1 MTGPVLVTGYGIRTV
16 FGAGAAATRDGVF
29 AGRPAFTPV
38 TRFDPGPYRS
48 SLAATGP
55 VAPSVAEAL
64 AESAGAAVTMAAL
77 RPDERTGVFA
87 GTAGDF
93 VALRDFWRGRTESA
107 AATVPAWQAGTLAA
121 RLGAGGPR
129 LAFTNACVAAASA
142 IIHACRLIAAGR
154 LEAAVCAGAYLVE
167 EENFAKF
174 SAGRALSR
182 DGRVRPFSADRSGLL
197 LGDGAAAIV
206 LESPGHAGRRGAEAL
221 AAVTGWG
228 EAADAHHI
236 AKPHPD
242 GAGLARALGSA
253 LRRAGAS
260 TVDYVNAHGTGTP
273 LNDPAE
279 TRGLSAVLGERAG
292 KVPVS
297 STKGATGHLLEAAG
311 AVEFVI
317 TLLALLDQTLPPTS
331 GFTAADPECALDCIA
346 GGPRPARLRR
356 AVTIN
361 AAFGG
366 ANTAIVL
373 EQP

>member
-1 MTGPVLVTGYGIRTV
+1 
-16 FGAGAAATRDGVF
+16 
-29 AGRPAFTPV
+29 
-38 TRFDPGPYRS
+38 
-48 SLAATGP
+48 
-55 VAPSVAEAL
+55 
-64 AESAGAAVTMAAL
+64 
-77 RPDERTGVFA
+77 
-87 GTAGDF
+87 
-93 VALRDFWRGRTESA
+93 
-107 AATVPAWQAGTLAA
+107 
-121 RLGAGGPR
+121 
-129 LAFTNACVAAASA
+129 
-142 IIHACRLIAAGR
+142 
-154 LEAAVCAGAYLVE
+154 
-167 EENFAKF
+167 
-174 SAGRALSR
+174 
-182 DGRVRPFSADRSGLL
+182 
-197 LGDGAAAIV
+197 
-206 LESPGHAGRRGAEAL
+206 
-221 AAVTGWG
+221 VTGWG